1 MNADLDALD
10 QGISLLIGWTEQLR
24 SDNSLLRQQLAAAQA
39 ENQQCTDRANTARA
53 RLEAL
58 IAQLPAGT
66 GV

>member
-10 QGISLLIGWTEQLR
+10 QRISLLIGWTEQLR

-39 ENQQCTDRANTARA
+39 ENRQCTDRANTARV

-58 IAQLPAGT
+58 LAQLPAGT
-66 GV
+66 GA

>member
-10 QGISLLIGWTEQLR
+10 QRISLLIGWSEQLR

-39 ENQQCTDRANTARA
+39 ENRQCIDRANTARV

-58 IAQLPAGT
+58 LAQLPAGT
-66 GV
+66 ET